1 MRTAICHRHPLV
13 ILGLKHLL
21 TVHTSCDVV
30 HISDHELPGNLEDI
44 DILIVE
50 EGLLE
55 RAPSSRAVRAGG
67 HHGPEIVPL
76 SADAQPEEVLRRVT
90 GRRAAPAPHTQA
102 ADHGWVA
109 PLSPR
114 EQEVLQFIASGMTH
128 DQVARRVGIS
138 RHTVDTY
145 VKRVRT
151 KFGVGNKAELTRVA
165 LGLNLV

>member
-13 ILGLKHLL
+13 LLGLKHLL
-21 TVHTSCDVV
+21 TTHTSCDVV
-30 HISDHELPGNLEDI
+30 HVSDHELPGNLENI
-44 DILIVE
+44 DILVVE
-50 EGLLE
+50 EEFLE
-55 RAPSSRAVRAGG
+55 RGPARAVRTAGR
-67 HHGPEIVPL
+67 HRPEIVPL
-76 SADAQPEEVLRRVT
+76 SADAQPEEVLRRVS
-90 GRRAAPAPHTQA
+90 GRRTAPAPHAPA
-102 ADHGWVA
+102 AGHDWVA

-165 LGLNLV
+165 LGLKLV